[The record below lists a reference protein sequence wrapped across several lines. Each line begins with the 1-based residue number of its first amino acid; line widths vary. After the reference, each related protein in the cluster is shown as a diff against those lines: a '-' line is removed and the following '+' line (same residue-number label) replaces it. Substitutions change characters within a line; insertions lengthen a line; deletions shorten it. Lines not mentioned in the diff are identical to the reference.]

1 MFGKNRR
8 AVGSQL
14 PCYIVVVLDGYRQA
28 REPAGVI
35 AILIFKVLSANAG
48 ARAQRLLWASTG
60 SKDPKASDTLYVKA
74 LAAPFTINTMPE
86 NTLKAFADHG
96 EVGEL
101 LAADGGDCERVLTSF
116 AQAGVEVDALAANL
130 CSLPLRG
137 LRSSSGSLA
146 KVHRHPPRLVA
157 RQPIWSP
164 IGATQRYVRN
174 RGRSGSA
181 RLALETMLMT
191 PNGHW
196 RRKGR
201 SLKPALRSADAKA
214 QHRGRLLN

>member
-116 AQAGVEVDALAANL
+116 AQAGVGVDALAAQLQNEGAASFVKSWGGMGIVIGDGQL
-130 CSLPLRG
+130 PHPGLEQIIETYYCYAISASTKVSLDYQFVANPAYNTDRG
-137 LRSSSGSLA
+137 PVNVFA
-146 KVHRHPPRLVA
+146 
-157 RQPIWSP
+157 
-164 IGATQRYVRN
+164 
-174 RGRSGSA
+174 GRFHS
-181 RLALETMLMT
+181 
-191 PNGHW
+191 
-196 RRKGR
+196 
-201 SLKPALRSADAKA
+201 
-214 QHRGRLLN
+214 QF